1 MRLED
6 FSEKKILQIVVFS
19 LLVIMLA
26 TILVVLLIKYPQ
38 LSIGV

>member
-26 TILVVLLIKYPQ
+26 TILIVLLIKYPQ

>member
-6 FSEKKILQIVVFS
+6 FSEKKILQIVIFS

>member
-1 MRLED
+1 MRLEEL
-6 FSEKKILQIVVFS
+6 SEKKILQIVVF
-19 LLVIMLA
+19 LLVIIMLA